1 MAMVLDAFG
10 SYLGDLLRQVAEEEL
25 GMLLGVSSGID
36 KMGYKLRDLK
46 NFLADADRRN
56 ITDETVQEWVGQL
69 KRAMYEATD
78 ILDLCQLKAME
89 RVSSSVD
96 AGCFNPLL
104 FCMRN
109 PFHAHEIGTRIKAL
123 NHRLDTIKERSAAFD
138 FINLWSYED
147 HSIKV
152 HASLHGNP
160 SRETSGELDR
170 SGLVGEK
177 IEEDTRALVAQIF
190 QTTKEVNNNIMVFA
204 IVGVGGI
211 GKTTLAQKVFNDE
224 AIQSEFSKKI
234 WLSVNQ
240 NFSESELLRRAIIEA
255 GGDHHPTGDAKATLQ
270 RTLKDALIDHK
281 TLLVMDDVWNH
292 GTWEGVLKIP
302 LVNAVASGSRVL
314 ITTRDEGVARGMTA
328 TRPYHHIDTLAPDDA
343 WSLLKKQVLSS
354 EIDEDHINK
363 LKDVGLKIIQKCG
376 GLPLAIKVMGGL
388 LRRRGELRHDWEH
401 VLDDSKWSI
410 TGMPQELNYALYLS
424 YEDMPSYL
432 KQCFLYYSLLPKSRK
447 FHVDQVIA
455 MWISEGFI
463 HGSSNDL
470 EEYGRN
476 YYNELI
482 SRNLIE
488 PDKSYV
494 GQSYCS
500 MHDVVRSF
508 AQYMTKDEALIAHN
522 GDTDILTKLHSQK
535 FLRLSIETDRL
546 QSGQLDWKSLQE
558 QKSARTLIST
568 IQIKMRPGDSLVTFS
583 SLRTL
588 HIVSANVVSL
598 VESLHQLKHLRYL
611 KLVTDIFVLPVNIGN
626 MKLLQFLDLRGC
638 ENLAN
643 LPDSIV
649 KLGQLRFL
657 GLADVCMIPRGF
669 RGLTSMRR
677 LLGFQAHMD
686 GDWCSLDELGPL
698 SRLRIIELIQLENV
712 SLASFAANAR
722 LGEKMHL
729 TNLFLSC
736 TSRLGDDGLVKEKE
750 GVSAE
755 EQKRIQKVF
764 DELCPPPSIENLRIP
779 GYFGQQLPSWMM
791 SRSRVPLNNLKFL
804 SFYDLACCTQLP
816 SGLCQL
822 PCLQLLQVDR
832 APCIRRV
839 GTGFLQAESTP
850 FPRLTEMS
858 LEGMVEWEEWEWEEH
873 VEAMPRLEKLWL
885 INCKLR
891 RAPPG
896 LASNAHALKELF
908 VEDVQHLNC
917 LEGFSSVV
925 ELTVCGSPDLE
936 RITNLPNMQK
946 LTITDCPKL
955 KVLESIPVLE
965 RLVLEDYVMEELPEY
980 MRYIK
985 LRHLQLLCRIWL
997 LSSIAAGQS
1006 GLEWDKFSHV
1016 EHVQAYTPDGDNQRK
1031 WYVLYTRGDNFKL
1044 DSNISSSMIFSDRL
1058 SSFMVDTE
1066 GFVAVYKM
1074 RRSTFSHVCSL
1085 VRIPVFEYM
1094 MPWDHTFIDG
1104 RVLSLQDGVAIA
1116 LRMLN
1121 SGESPVT
1128 VGSSLGVNESTV
1140 LMVTRI
1146 FVEALW
1152 ERAYHQFN
1160 YPGSAKMEKI
1170 KRKFGKIH
1178 GLQNCCGVVRT
1189 AHITFG
1195 SQNCDHEENDGLL
1208 MQAVVDPDMR
1218 FTNIWLGLPG
1228 SMNQSSLL
1236 HDSGLFMSCEEG
1248 TWLNG
1253 SKLNLS
1259 DGWQV
1264 GEYIIGDAGYPLL
1277 PWLLT
1282 PYHLEDKD
1290 SSADFPP
1297 YQAEFNRRHSA
1308 ATDVMLAALTR
1319 LKDTWKV
1326 LDREMWR
1333 SASSCRLPQIIY
1345 ACCILHNIVIDLEEE
1360 AADMHSN
1367 QENYTEQVRQV
1378 AEEDAAR
1385 VRDIL
1390 SQHLIESGVHTMAAE
1405 RKQEIVAVASCSGNK
1420 NKETRST
1427 LTTDIRSRK
1436 GESARYS

>member
-1 MAMVLDAFG
+1 
-10 SYLGDLLRQVAEEEL
+10 
-25 GMLLGVSSGID
+25 
-36 KMGYKLRDLK
+36 
-46 NFLADADRRN
+46 
-56 ITDETVQEWVGQL
+56 
-69 KRAMYEATD
+69 
-78 ILDLCQLKAME
+78 
-89 RVSSSVD
+89 
-96 AGCFNPLL
+96 
-104 FCMRN
+104 
-109 PFHAHEIGTRIKAL
+109 
-123 NHRLDTIKERSAAFD
+123 
-138 FINLWSYED
+138 
-147 HSIKV
+147 
-152 HASLHGNP
+152 
-160 SRETSGELDR
+160 
-170 SGLVGEK
+170 
-177 IEEDTRALVAQIF
+177 
-190 QTTKEVNNNIMVFA
+190 
-204 IVGVGGI
+204 
-211 GKTTLAQKVFNDE
+211 
-224 AIQSEFSKKI
+224 
-234 WLSVNQ
+234 
-240 NFSESELLRRAIIEA
+240 
-255 GGDHHPTGDAKATLQ
+255 
-270 RTLKDALIDHK
+270 
-281 TLLVMDDVWNH
+281 
-292 GTWEGVLKIP
+292 
-302 LVNAVASGSRVL
+302 
-314 ITTRDEGVARGMTA
+314 
-328 TRPYHHIDTLAPDDA
+328 
-343 WSLLKKQVLSS
+343 
-354 EIDEDHINK
+354 
-363 LKDVGLKIIQKCG
+363 
-376 GLPLAIKVMGGL
+376 
-388 LRRRGELRHDWEH
+388 
-401 VLDDSKWSI
+401 
-410 TGMPQELNYALYLS
+410 
-424 YEDMPSYL
+424 
-432 KQCFLYYSLLPKSRK
+432 
-447 FHVDQVIA
+447 

-463 HGSSNDL
+463 HGNSDDL

-522 GDTDILTKLHSQK
+522 GDTNILTKLHSQK

-546 QSGQLDWKSLQE
+546 QSGHLDWKSLQK
-558 QKSARTLIST
+558 QKSLRTLIST

-611 KLVTDIFVLPVNIGN
+611 KLVTDIFVLPVNIGKI
-626 MKLLQFLDLRGC
+626 KLLQFLDLRGC

-669 RGLTSMRR
+669 RDLTSMRR
-677 LLGFQAHMD
+677 LLGFRAHMD

-698 SRLRIIELIQLENV
+698 SRLTIIELIQLENV
-712 SLASFAANAR
+712 SVALFAANAR
-722 LGEKMHL
+722 LGEKIHL
-729 TNLFLSC
+729 TNLSLSC
-736 TSRLGDDGLVKEKE
+736 TSKLGDDGLVKEKE

-764 DELCPPPSIENLRIP
+764 DELCPPPSVENLRIP

-791 SRSRVPLNNLKFL
+791 SRSRMPLNNLKFL

-816 SGLCQL
+816 TGLCQL

-832 APCIRRV
+832 APCIRHV
-839 GTGFLQAESTP
+839 GTGFLQAESAP

-896 LASNAHALKELF
+896 LASNTRALKELF
-908 VEDVQHLNC
+908 VEDVHHLNC

-936 RITNLPNMQK
+936 RITNLPSLQK

-965 RLVLEDYVMEELPEY
+965 RLVLEDYIMEQLPEY
-980 MRYIK
+980 MRDIK

-1016 EHVQAYTPDGDNQRK
+1016 EHVKAYTPDGDNQRK
-1031 WYVLYTRGDNFKL
+1031 WYVLYTRDNFKL
-1044 DSNISSSMIFSDRL
+1044 DSNITSFTIFSDRL
-1058 SSFMVDTE
+1058 SSFMVEAE
-1066 GFVAVYKM
+1066 GFESVYKM

-1094 MPWDHTFIDG
+1094 MPWDHTFVDG
-1104 RVLSLQDGVAIA
+1104 RMLSLQDGVAIA
-1116 LRMLN
+1116 LRMLS

-1140 LMVTRI
+1140 LMITRI

-1152 ERAYHQFN
+1152 ERAYHQFS
-1160 YPGSAKMEKI
+1160 YPGPAKMEKI

-1189 AHITFG
+1189 THITFG
-1195 SQNCDHEENDGLL
+1195 SQNCDHEENDGLV

-1228 SMNQSSLL
+1228 RMNQSSLL
-1236 HDSGLFMSCEEG
+1236 HESGLFMSCDKG

-1282 PYHLEDKD
+1282 PYHLQDKD

-1297 YQAEFNRRHSA
+1297 YQDEFNRRHSA
-1308 ATDVMLAALTR
+1308 ATDVMLAALAR
-1319 LKDTWKV
+1319 LKDTWKA

-1360 AADMHSN
+1360 AADMHSD

-1390 SQHLIESGVHTMAAE
+1390 SQHLIESGVVGHVMVMNVSAVPTVLGEEQSMCRVFCDSPRSTDLLTENRAAAT
-1405 RKQEIVAVASCSGNK
+1405 KEIVAASAVSFWISND
-1420 NKETRST
+1420 RHS
-1427 LTTDIRSRK
+1427 I
-1436 GESARYS
+1436 